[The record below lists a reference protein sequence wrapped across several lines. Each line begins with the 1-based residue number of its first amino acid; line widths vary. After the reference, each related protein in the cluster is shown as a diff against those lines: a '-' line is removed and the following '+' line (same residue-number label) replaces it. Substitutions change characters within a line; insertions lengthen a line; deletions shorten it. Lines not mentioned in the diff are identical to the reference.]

1 MRSFDDEISRNGVVI
16 SCLGCRARQSFGNLT
31 ATLVLPLYVVCDD
44 GQLLEIRLQPRAH
57 RGTVRRSADMRIIW

>member
-16 SCLGCRARQSFGNLT
+16 SCLGCRARQSFRNLT
-31 ATLVLPLYVVCDD
+31 PLYVVCDD

-57 RGTVRRSADMRIIW
+57 LGTVRRSADMRIIW